1 MPASE
6 WTVKQDM
13 VWLKDYPAFLGE
25 DHNGMFT
32 DVPVIVLSVYSEL
45 TYVTFAK
52 KCELASIPFQLQ
64 TKKRRLISMLT
75 PGFLSKSSKPTPP
88 SIWQS

>member
-13 VWLKDYPAFLGE
+13 VWLKDYPASLGE
-25 DHNGMFT
+25 DCKGMFT
-32 DVPVIVLSVYSEL
+32 DVPAIVLSGYLEL
-45 TYVTFAK
+45 THGTSAK

-64 TKKRRLISMLT
+64 MKKQRLISMLT

-88 SIWQS
+88 SI